1 MDFLKDGEKV
11 EDLMIGGLKIIQSD
25 KLYRFSSDSILLSK
39 FAEYKKG
46 DVVADFCA
54 GSGIVGLHFYALNPS
69 AERIDLY
76 ELQKPLCDMAE
87 RSVALNS
94 LQGVIFCH
102 NGRVQ
107 DIPAE
112 KNGKYSL
119 ILCNPP
125 YEKADG
131 GIKNSSDSLSLCRKE
146 IAVTAEE
153 IISVAAK
160 KLGYRGRL
168 CMCHKTERLTDVLFL
183 LRKYGLEPKRL
194 QFIKRAGK
202 ENEKAYLFLVEGV
215 KGAKSGLG
223 LLKDGVN

>member
-1 MDFLKDGEKV
+1 MSRRRAGGRIIFVKKDGLPRFIGSPFFTMDFLKDGEKV

-94 LQGVIFCH
+94 LQ
-102 NGRVQ
+102 
-107 DIPAE
+107 
-112 KNGKYSL
+112 S
-119 ILCNPP
+119 
-125 YEKADG
+125 
-131 GIKNSSDSLSLCRKE
+131 
-146 IAVTAEE
+146 
-153 IISVAAK
+153 
-160 KLGYRGRL
+160 
-168 CMCHKTERLTDVLFL
+168 
-183 LRKYGLEPKRL
+183 
-194 QFIKRAGK
+194 
-202 ENEKAYLFLVEGV
+202 
-215 KGAKSGLG
+215 
-223 LLKDGVN
+223 

>member
-94 LQGVIFCH
+94 LQSVIFCH

-125 YEKADG
+125 YIRTGDIGGLMEEVRLHEPESALDG
-131 GIKNSSDSLSLCRKE
+131 GED
-146 IAVTAEE
+146 
-153 IISVAAK
+153 
-160 KLGYRGRL
+160 
-168 CMCHKTERLTDVLFL
+168 
-183 LRKYGLEPKRL
+183 
-194 QFIKRAGK
+194 
-202 ENEKAYLFLVEGV
+202 
-215 KGAKSGLG
+215 G
-223 LLKDGVN
+223 LLFYRRIAKEAGEHLFDGGSLILEIGAGQGDEVREILENKGFGHIKVLKDYSGNERVVKCLKSLKKQY